1 MSHNRKNTPS
11 WYEISTTLLRVEKLP
26 QKKGL
31 RWRLYTEAGI
41 YLTEPD
47 IQTNNLSIDKHDGP
61 ITLRLQGDRVVG
73 WEI

>member
-11 WYEISTTLLRVEKLP
+11 WYEISTTLLRVEKLR
-26 QKKGL
+26 QKNSL

-47 IQTNNLSIDKHDGP
+47 TQANNPSLDKYDGP
-61 ITLRLQGDRVVG
+61 ITLRLQGDRIVG